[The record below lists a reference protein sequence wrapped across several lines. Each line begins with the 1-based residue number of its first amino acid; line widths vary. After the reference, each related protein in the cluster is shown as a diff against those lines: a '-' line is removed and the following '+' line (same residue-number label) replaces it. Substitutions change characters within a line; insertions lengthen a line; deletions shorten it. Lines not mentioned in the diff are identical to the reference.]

1 MRGDGLPA
9 CLCRGAK
16 AIYLPKSARR
26 GRLMPPD
33 LSEVVVRYPACALRL
48 GGGGSISVRRE
59 ELHDLGEVQ
68 CEGVEGVLL
77 VSGVQGAL

>member
-1 MRGDGLPA
+1 MRCDALIRGV
-9 CLCRGAK
+9 CRGAK
-16 AIYLPKSARR
+16 AIYLPKSARG
-26 GRLMPPD
+26 GRLMTPD

-77 VSGVQGAL
+77 LGGVQGTL

>member
-1 MRGDGLPA
+1 MT
-9 CLCRGAK
+9 
-16 AIYLPKSARR
+16 
-26 GRLMPPD
+26 PD

-48 GGGGSISVRRE
+48 GGGGSIGVRRE
-59 ELHDLGEVQ
+59 ELHNLGEVQ